1 MHNAQAKE
9 ESGILRSSIDSVNS
23 NLAESVSTLSEQ
35 EQKLDNLQQTV
46 AELKDDFTGFKD
58 NVEQQ
63 VTIVVMNVGVTFH
76 KVEEPSSLV
85 GGC

>member
-1 MHNAQAKE
+1 MISANAQAKE

-46 AELKDDFTGFKD
+46 DIKTLYKVQYRRYWYSCCLHVMSKLSSYDDKF
-58 NVEQQ
+58 
-63 VTIVVMNVGVTFH
+63 
-76 KVEEPSSLV
+76 
-85 GGC
+85 